1 VTRSGKHTRPAD
13 VTYPVSRIDRALP
26 KADFVIVTTPLTAD
40 TRGLISR
47 ERLGLLKRGAGL
59 VNIGRAPV
67 VDYAAL
73 TEKLVSGDMG
83 GAVLDV
89 FDQEPLPADSPL
101 WTTPNLVIMPHI
113 SCDDPRYIDQLLDT
127 WFMNLERFMKGK
139 ALRNIVDRRLGY

>member
-1 VTRSGKHTRPAD
+1 M
-13 VTYPVSRIDRALP
+13 
-26 KADFVIVTTPLTAD
+26 TTPLTAD

-47 ERLGLLKRGAGL
+47 ERLGLLKHGAGL
-59 VNIGRAPV
+59 VNIGRASV

-73 TEKLVSGDMG
+73 TEKLVSGDIG
-83 GAVLDV
+83 GAGLDV
-89 FDQEPLPADSPL
+89 SIKEPLAADSPL

-139 ALRNIVDRRLGY
+139 TLRNIVDRRLGY